1 MAKGKI
7 IKKIFEGIG
16 RRSRKVQG
24 KKAKILEHGGK
35 KGSPYYKTTPKG
47 QHKSIKKATTKR
59 YDTRVGK
66 TRTKQGGAVVG
77 GAAVVTLGSQV
88 GKDKPVIPAQQP
100 KVPSGFGAAFRK
112 ARNDYLN
119 DRSKKKTFE
128 WDGNQYHVRIKGE
141 TPAMLK
147 TQRDK
152 TLSGAFKKGAKT
164 TTTKTT
170 KRKTFKQRRLE
181 RLKKRQA
188 RVAKRKNPL
197 IKGRADKLKKRI
209 SRLEKKA
216 DGGWIGD
223 LKEAAQKPSQIGT
236 RIKKPVK
243 VKSKKAVKTR
253 RPKKKLRGGIGRP
266 IVDRLP
272 IMPKLPSGKLPSP
285 RRRKMPPPPEEMRDL
300 GLRNRPE
307 KRLVRAMKPGAGK
320 QLEEAV
326 RRSRVA
332 KNKKNMD
339 LPPKRRQGASI
350 KGYQGGGTVVR
361 RSPQFQARR
370 RGRAGSPYLATN
382 ANEPINVRQRP
393 VGMTKGGTPKKQGY
407 DARLHESLG
416 ARHPGKKTQ
425 SLKSRSNES
434 KGAEKA
440 AGKRAYASVTTMDKG
455 TRKAK
460 PRGVGVAKRG
470 YGKALS

>member
-16 RRSRKVQG
+16 RRSRKMQG
-24 KKAKILEHGGK
+24 KKAKIKEHGGK

-47 QHKSIKKATTKR
+47 QHKSIKKKTTKR
-59 YDTRVGK
+59 YDTRVGT
-66 TRTKQGGAVVG
+66 TRAKQGAAVAG
-77 GAAVVTLGSQV
+77 GAAVVGLGSQV
-88 GKDKPVIPAQQP
+88 GKDKPAIPAQQP

-128 WDGNQYHVRIKGE
+128 WEGNQYHVRIKGE

-223 LKEAAQKPSQIGT
+223 LKPPQ
-236 RIKKPVK
+236 IKKLVK
-243 VKSKKAVKTR
+243 VKSKKAVKAR

-272 IMPKLPSGKLPSP
+272 IMLNGKLPSP
-285 RRRKMPPPPEEMRDL
+285 RKRKTPPPPEEMRDL

-326 RRSRVA
+326 MRSRVA

-339 LPPKRRQGASI
+339 LPPRRRQGVSI
-350 KGYQGGGTVVR
+350 KGYKSCLLYT
-361 RSPQFQARR
+361 SP
-370 RGRAGSPYLATN
+370 SPRDGL
-382 ANEPINVRQRP
+382 
-393 VGMTKGGTPKKQGY
+393 
-407 DARLHESLG
+407 L
-416 ARHPGKKTQ
+416 
-425 SLKSRSNES
+425 SRMPSS
-434 KGAEKA
+434 A
-440 AGKRAYASVTTMDKG
+440 
-455 TRKAK
+455 
-460 PRGVGVAKRG
+460 
-470 YGKALS
+470 

>member
-16 RRSRKVQG
+16 RRSRKMQG
-24 KKAKILEHGGK
+24 KKAKIKEHGGK

-47 QHKSIKKATTKR
+47 QHKSIKKKTTKR
-59 YDTRVGK
+59 YDTRVGT
-66 TRTKQGGAVVG
+66 TRAKQGAAVAG
-77 GAAVVTLGSQV
+77 GAAVVGLGSQV
-88 GKDKPVIPAQQP
+88 GKDKPAIPAQQP

-128 WDGNQYHVRIKGE
+128 WEGNQYHVRIKGE

-216 DGGWIGD
+216 DGG
-223 LKEAAQKPSQIGT
+223 LA
-236 RIKKPVK
+236 KK
-243 VKSKKAVKTR
+243 
-253 RPKKKLRGGIGRP
+253 
-266 IVDRLP
+266 
-272 IMPKLPSGKLPSP
+272 
-285 RRRKMPPPPEEMRDL
+285 L

-326 RRSRVA
+326 MRSRVA

-339 LPPKRRQGASI
+339 LPPRRRQGVSI
-350 KGYQGGGTVVR
+350 KGYK
-361 RSPQFQARR
+361 
-370 RGRAGSPYLATN
+370 RGDL
-382 ANEPINVRQRP
+382 V
-393 VGMTKGGTPKKQGY
+393 QGY
-407 DARLHESLG
+407 DDRLHESLG

-425 SLKSRSNES
+425 SLKSRSDES

-470 YGKALS
+470 YGKALK

>member
-1 MAKGKI
+1 MAKDPRTFAQRVAQIEEKAAQTNTPY
-7 IKKIFEGIG
+7 
-16 RRSRKVQG
+16 SRTWTTS
-24 KKAKILEHGGK
+24 AKERKNGTK
-35 KGSPYYKTTPKG
+35 TKTTPYSRTWTTSAKERKNG
-47 QHKSIKKATTKR
+47 SKA
-59 YDTRVGK
+59 
-66 TRTKQGGAVVG
+66 
-77 GAAVVTLGSQV
+77 L
-88 GKDKPVIPAQQP
+88 
-100 KVPSGFGAAFRK
+100 SGFNAEFRER
-112 ARNDYLN
+112 RNDYLN
-119 DRSKKKTFE
+119 NRSKKKTFE
-128 WDGNQYHVRIKGE
+128 WDGNKYHIRIKDE
-141 TPAMLK
+141 TAAQLE
-147 TQRDK
+147 TQRKK
-152 TLSGAFKKGAKT
+152 TLSGAFKKGAT
-164 TTTKTT
+164 TGRRAAPTKTT
-170 KRKTFKQRRLE
+170 KRKTFRERRLE
-181 RLKKRQA
+181 RLKKRLA
-188 RVAKRKNPL
+188 RATS
-197 IKGRADKLKKRI
+197 KGRTGRAGRLQKRI
-209 SRLEKKA
+209 GRVQKRIANKKKTSTNKTPIRVKTSLA
-216 DGGWIGD
+216 QGGWIGD
-223 LKEAAQKPSQIGT
+223 LKPPQ
-236 RIKKPVK
+236 IKKPVK

-266 IVDRLP
+266 IVERLP

-285 RRRKMPPPPEEMRDL
+285 RKRKMPPPPRDL

-339 LPPKRRQGASI
+339 LPPSRREGISI
-350 KGYQGGGTVVR
+350 KGYK
-361 RSPQFQARR
+361 
-370 RGRAGSPYLATN
+370 RGDL
-382 ANEPINVRQRP
+382 V
-393 VGMTKGGTPKKQGY
+393 QGY
-407 DARLHESLG
+407 DDRLHESLG

>member
-1 MAKGKI
+1 MAKDPRTFAQRIAEKAAQKAAQETPTTNPWKQLKSYIGSDRYYENV
-7 IKKIFEGIG
+7 KK
-16 RRSRKVQG
+16 KQ
-24 KKAKILEHGGK
+24 KKYTP
-35 KGSPYYKTTPKG
+35 GSPDYQRYQEILDG
-47 QHKSIKKATTKR
+47 RKS
-59 YDTRVGK
+59 VGK
-66 TRTKQGGAVVG
+66 QASKA
-77 GAAVVTLGSQV
+77 
-88 GKDKPVIPAQQP
+88 PA
-100 KVPSGFGAAFRK
+100 GFKAEFRK
-112 ARNDYLN
+112 RRNDYLN

-128 WDGNQYHVRIKGE
+128 WEGNKYHVRIKGE

-164 TTTKTT
+164 TTTNKTKTT
-170 KRKTFKQRRLE
+170 KRKTFREKRLE
-181 RLKKRQA
+181 RLKKRAA
-188 RVAKRKNPL
+188 RAAS
-197 IKGRADKLKKRI
+197 KGRTGRAGRLQKRI
-209 SRLEKKA
+209 GRVQKRIANKKKTSTNKTPIRVKTSLA
-216 DGGWIGD
+216 QGGWIGD
-223 LKEAAQKPSQIGT
+223 LKPPQ
-236 RIKKPVK
+236 IKKPVK

-272 IMPKLPSGKLPSP
+272 IMLNGKLPSP
-285 RRRKMPPPPEEMRDL
+285 RKRKTPPPPEEMRDL

-326 RRSRVA
+326 MRSRVA

-339 LPPKRRQGASI
+339 LPPRRRQGVSI
-350 KGYQGGGTVVR
+350 KGYK
-361 RSPQFQARR
+361 
-370 RGRAGSPYLATN
+370 RGDL
-382 ANEPINVRQRP
+382 V
-393 VGMTKGGTPKKQGY
+393 QGY
-407 DARLHESLG
+407 DDRLHESLG

-440 AGKRAYASVTTMDKG
+440 AGKRAYASVKTMDKG

>member
-1 MAKGKI
+1 MAKDPRTATQRAAQTAPKTNTPYIGSDRYYEDV
-7 IKKIFEGIG
+7 KKKQKKYTPGSPDYQRYQEILDG
-16 RRSRKVQG
+16 RKS
-24 KKAKILEHGGK
+24 GGK
-35 KGSPYYKTTPKG
+35 QAS
-47 QHKSIKKATTKR
+47 KA
-59 YDTRVGK
+59 
-66 TRTKQGGAVVG
+66 
-77 GAAVVTLGSQV
+77 
-88 GKDKPVIPAQQP
+88 
-100 KVPSGFGAAFRK
+100 PSGFGAEFRK

-119 DRSKKKTFE
+119 NRSKKKTFE

-170 KRKTFKQRRLE
+170 KRKTFREKRLE
-181 RLKKRQA
+181 RLKKRLA
-188 RVAKRKNPL
+188 RATS
-197 IKGRADKLKKRI
+197 KGRTGRAGRLQKRI
-209 SRLEKKA
+209 GRVQKRIANKKKTSTNKTPIRVKTSLA
-216 DGGWIGD
+216 QGGSV
-223 LKEAAQKPSQIGT
+223 KEVATVTAKPSQIGT

-326 RRSRVA
+326 MRSRVA

-339 LPPKRRQGASI
+339 LPPSRREGISI
-350 KGYQGGGTVVR
+350 KGYK
-361 RSPQFQARR
+361 
-370 RGRAGSPYLATN
+370 RGDL
-382 ANEPINVRQRP
+382 V
-393 VGMTKGGTPKKQGY
+393 QGY
-407 DARLHESLG
+407 DDRLHESLG

-470 YGKALS
+470 YGKALK